1 MILSPTFST
10 GKIAD
15 MRCTPVLQIIN
26 TSTWTDNYLCV
37 PHNYTYYFQWYS
49 SSPIDGLECITL
61 NEPDDTTIDSYLCA
75 SDKGNWH
82 IILQFLFVYWYL
94 RILFLLVLI
103 SIENLYHHWRI
114 HFLHLKCEKRW
125 YWNSIGNVYS

>member
-1 MILSPTFST
+1 
-10 GKIAD
+10 
-15 MRCTPVLQIIN
+15 MRCTPVLQTVN

-75 SDKGNWH
+75 SDKGN
-82 IILQFLFVYWYL
+82 
-94 RILFLLVLI
+94 
-103 SIENLYHHWRI
+103 
-114 HFLHLKCEKRW
+114 
-125 YWNSIGNVYS
+125 